1 MVRVTNPTAVQAELG
16 RCKLCTMNRS
26 IAALIVA
33 AALAL
38 SASMAAAAATPDS
51 RQLER
56 ELQSL
61 NWGQFKAVIEAIP
74 EIRREVEKYGPMGW
88 EYVRTNYRSHG
99 WKKNIDRLDTG
110 EKQRLAQLI
119 QRTRKLR

>member
-1 MVRVTNPTAVQAELG
+1 
-16 RCKLCTMNRS
+16 MNRL
-26 IAALIVA
+26 ITALFLA

-38 SASMAAAAATPDS
+38 SVSMAAAAPVPDS
-51 RQLER
+51 RQLEK

-61 NWGQFKAVIEAIP
+61 NWEQFKAVIEDIP
-74 EIRREVEKYGPMGW
+74 EIRREVEKYGPLGW
-88 EYVRTNYRSHG
+88 EYVKTNYRSHG

-119 QRTRKLR
+119 QRARKLR

>member
-1 MVRVTNPTAVQAELG
+1 
-16 RCKLCTMNRS
+16 MNRL
-26 IAALIVA
+26 ITALLVA
-33 AALAL
+33 AALSL
-38 SASMAAAAATPDS
+38 STSMLLAAPMPDS
-51 RQLER
+51 RQLEK

-74 EIRREVEKYGPMGW
+74 DIRREVEKYGPMGW

-99 WKKNIDRLDTG
+99 WKKNIDRLDTE

-119 QRTRKLR
+119 QRARKTP